1 MSGEARVNFSTKR
14 KHAEAA
20 EKVTEAEFIRKRRNT
35 VNGELCEFAANN
47 PTTRANVLSDAVVK
61 SSDQW
66 CAEQQAAETK
76 FKVRQRRGMAEAAVG
91 DNVLIPSEL
100 SEQVVADAAAVK
112 KTRAAADRQHNNKAR
127 KIQKRLQP
135 RHRIEALHGM
145 PVCFSSKLSHN
156 HAVECQSRVRSLDLI
171 HGNLDRHH
179 CLLFVTDTVA
189 MPGFHTLAAAQLCGG
204 AIVNP
209 EFFLSSGEKGL
220 RITYHAATLTKR
232 AIHITPAVRAAQKSL
247 IAVIDACIRSA
258 ESKWK
263 IISAVALA
271 EYHDEDARRPQRNRR
286 PMECLCLCTSGEKT
300 SVVFQDA
307 KWCFDIPSFFIP
319 FPRAH

>member
-1 MSGEARVNFSTKR
+1 
-14 KHAEAA
+14 
-20 EKVTEAEFIRKRRNT
+20 
-35 VNGELCEFAANN
+35 
-47 PTTRANVLSDAVVK
+47 
-61 SSDQW
+61 
-66 CAEQQAAETK
+66 
-76 FKVRQRRGMAEAAVG
+76 
-91 DNVLIPSEL
+91 
-100 SEQVVADAAAVK
+100 
-112 KTRAAADRQHNNKAR
+112 
-127 KIQKRLQP
+127 
-135 RHRIEALHGM
+135 
-145 PVCFSSKLSHN
+145 
-156 HAVECQSRVRSLDLI
+156 
-171 HGNLDRHH
+171 
-179 CLLFVTDTVA
+179 

-286 PMECLCLCTSGEKT
+286 PMECLCLCTSGEKG
-300 SVVFQDA
+300 SAVFKDA
-307 KWCFDIPSFFIP
+307 NWCFDIAGFFR
-319 FPRAH
+319 FTSKTTVTSKGVCGM